1 MVLQA
6 SPKRLTRVRFL
17 LLLPIY
23 QLFINMKRKELR
35 QLIRECLTEMMGIDD
50 DDPMDAQRENFV
62 KSFDF
67 FTKGYFGAALTTS
80 TNDKTLSGSES
91 LYKNYTYK
99 DFHIDTLKRIKKD
112 CEDFQKRFGQYFKKL
127 DIDENEAG
135 TMFWLSRNNQ
145 GIEFQDVKDWR
156 NEYTEL
162 WGDLLSK
169 AAKSYGTYHLYVA
182 DSGRWDGLIFGYPA

>member
-35 QLIRECLTEMMGIDD
+35 QLIRECLTEMMDTDD
-50 DDPMDAQRENFV
+50 VQIENFV
-62 KSFDF
+62 NSFDD
-67 FTKGYFGAALTTS
+67 FTRGYFGAALSTS
-80 TNDKTLSGSES
+80 TDNKTLGGGEP

-112 CEDFQKRFGQYFKKL
+112 CEDFQKRYGQYFKKL
-127 DIDENEAG
+127 DINENEAG
-135 TMFWLSRNNQ
+135 TMFWLSRNSQ
-145 GIEFQDVKDWR
+145 GTGFQDVKDWR
-156 NEYTEL
+156 NEHTEA

-169 AAKSYGTYHLYVA
+169 ASKSYGTYHLYVA
-182 DSGRWDGLIFGYPA
+182 DSGRWDGSIFGYPQR